1 MTRKRYDREPG
12 TREVEAMLEESP
24 VHFFAAIGELEWY
37 SRTHRH
43 WIDDL
48 GLRVGDRVL
57 EVGCATGTLTAYL
70 ADNGYRATGFDRSNA
85 MIRQARNDHPDLNF
99 SVGDAA
105 RLPYDDD
112 TFDAVVAASV
122 INVVSDSESVLSE
135 MHRVCAPGGTVAV
148 LVPSTDFTDDGFD
161 ALIES
166 LGLEGFSRA
175 ALAKWHRSAMKMSRS
190 HLAALLATAGL
201 GLAVTHSYL
210 EGMVI
215 AATATV
221 QRDRTAP

>member
-1 MTRKRYDREPG
+1 
-12 TREVEAMLEESP
+12 MLEESP
-24 VHFFAAIGELEWY
+24 ARFFAAIGELEWY

-48 GLRVGDRVL
+48 GLRVRDRVL

-70 ADNGYRATGFDRSNA
+70 ADNGYRVTGFDRSNA
-85 MIRQARNDHPDLNF
+85 MIRQARNDHPDMDF
-99 SVGDAA
+99 SVGDAT
-105 RLPYDDD
+105 RLPYGDD

-122 INVVSDSESVLSE
+122 INVVSDGESVLSE
-135 MHRVCAPGGTVAV
+135 MHRVCAPGGTVSI

-175 ALAKWHRSAMKMSRS
+175 ALTKWHRSATKMSRS
-190 HLAALLATAGL
+190 QLATLLASAGF
-201 GLAVTHSYL
+201 GPAVTHSYL
-210 EGMVI
+210 DGMII
-215 AATATV
+215 APTVTV
-221 QRDRTAP
+221 QRDRIAP